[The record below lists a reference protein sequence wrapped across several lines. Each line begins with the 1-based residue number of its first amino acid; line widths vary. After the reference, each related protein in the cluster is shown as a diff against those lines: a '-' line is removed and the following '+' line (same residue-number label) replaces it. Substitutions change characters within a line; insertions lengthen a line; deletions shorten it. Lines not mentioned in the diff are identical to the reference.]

1 MFPIAS
7 STPVCTVNA
16 LPPITVASPCSTG
29 ALDPNFKRPK
39 SLQWNVD
46 IQQSVTSRMTIDIA
60 YVGNHGYDETYSQ
73 DINAAP
79 PGTAYTPAVINACL
93 ASAAGCVSSSTKAL
107 MVAAVSQARPYG
119 AQLPWFQYIS
129 RSTSGFFS
137 NCDGLQ
143 VTVDQRAYHGLRFR
157 AAYTFSHALDMW
169 TKNSANTQQVADPIN
184 HFNAQYGASDS
195 DVRHRFRFSPT

>member
-107 MVAAVSQARPYG
+107 MVWPPFHRRGHTARNFRGSSILVAARRGS
-119 AQLPWFQYIS
+119 F
-129 RSTSGFFS
+129 
-137 NCDGLQ
+137 
-143 VTVDQRAYHGLRFR
+143 
-157 AAYTFSHALDMW
+157 
-169 TKNSANTQQVADPIN
+169 
-184 HFNAQYGASDS
+184 
-195 DVRHRFRFSPT
+195 PTATDCK